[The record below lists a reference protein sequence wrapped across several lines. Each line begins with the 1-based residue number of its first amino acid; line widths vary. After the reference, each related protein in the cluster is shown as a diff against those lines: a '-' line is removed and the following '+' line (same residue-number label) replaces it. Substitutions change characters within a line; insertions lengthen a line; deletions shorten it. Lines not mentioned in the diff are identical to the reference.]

1 MKVLVNRTVWGLF
14 FLWMA
19 CAGLRAQT
27 EFTTN
32 DPVEYS
38 NYIVTEQ
45 EKIGGEFIDFSNL
58 LLSSNDYK
66 TNEAKRLEVVK
77 MVELGLRR
85 LRNMAP
91 FKDGGQLRNE
101 CIAVFEAYR
110 DLHLNEYA
118 KITLLVSNK
127 ESSLSALEDYFQMQ
141 VKAEKKMME
150 YAVRLKN
157 AQKKFAEA
165 YRLTLLH
172 NAMQDQFD
180 RILECNVYSR
190 EVFLAYIAVA
200 KLNEA
205 WWEAMDKNDFAEMEK
220 QRLAILDAASKSS
233 LAGMQGFHGD
243 ASFRD
248 VAQERVDYF
257 VRLAG
262 NQYVEF
268 AKILQNNART
278 KEDVDYINA
287 EIDSYNDKNMKLN
300 DKFNSVHREL
310 KLRALPA
317 PSGGK

>member
-1 MKVLVNRTVWGLF
+1 MTCSA
-14 FLWMA
+14 LW
-19 CAGLRAQT
+19 AQT
-27 EFTTN
+27 EFTTA

-45 EKIGGEFIDFSNL
+45 EKIGAEFIDFSNL

-77 MVELGLRR
+77 LVELGLRR

-101 CIAVFEAYR
+101 SIAVFEAYR

-127 ESSLSALEDYFQMQ
+127 ESSLTALEDYFQMQ
-141 VKAEKKMME
+141 IKAEKKMME

-157 AQKKFAEA
+157 AQKKFAES
-165 YRLTLLH
+165 YKLTLLH
-172 NAMQDQFD
+172 NPMQDQFD

-205 WWEAMDKNDFAEMEK
+205 WWEAMDKNDFEAMEK
-220 QRLAILDAASKSS
+220 NRLAIMDAASKTA
-233 LAGMQGFHGD
+233 LASMQGFHGD
-243 ASFRD
+243 GSFRD
-248 VAQERVDYF
+248 VAKERVDYF
-257 VRLAG
+257 ARLAG
-262 NQYVEF
+262 DQYKEF
-268 AKILQNNART
+268 SKILQNPQRT
-278 KEDVDYINA
+278 KEDIDYING
-287 EIDSYNDKNMKLN
+287 EIDAYNDKNMKLN
-300 DKFNSVHREL
+300 DKFNTVHRDL